1 MIINKFLKS
10 YYPNINKFEQKSTIL
25 LNGFIGLKVV
35 ENGWIEI
42 NQYNAI
48 KHFFKRFLKKG
59 KSKQKRGTVW
69 YRIFPEFYITKKS
82 LGNARMGKGKGS
94 VDRLMLSV
102 KKGQIIFEI
111 NILNSSISEK
121 EIILLLK
128 QCSLKLPLK
137 SKIFFSKK

>member
-1 MIINKFLKS
+1 MIINKFIKS
-10 YYPNINKFEQKSTIL
+10 HYPKINTFEYKSTIL
-25 LNGFIGLKVV
+25 LQGSIGLKVL
-35 ENGWIEI
+35 EKGFIEL

-59 KSKQKRGTVW
+59 RKRKGKVW
-69 YRIFPEFYITKKS
+69 FRIFSEFYVTKKS

-94 VDRLMLSV
+94 VDRLMLVV

-111 NILNSSISEK
+111 NINNIGISEK
-121 EIILLLK
+121 EVIMLLK
-128 QCSLKLPLK
+128 QCSLKIPLK